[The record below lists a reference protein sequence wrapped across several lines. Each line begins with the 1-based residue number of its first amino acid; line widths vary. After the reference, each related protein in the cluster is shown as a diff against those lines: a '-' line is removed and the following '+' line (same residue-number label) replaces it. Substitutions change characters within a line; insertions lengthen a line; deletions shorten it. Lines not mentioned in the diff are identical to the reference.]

1 MLVKKRR
8 STLHRWKVLPAL
20 GCFFLIYPALAQT
33 VNVPA
38 GLPPTVNATYQ
49 EVGMGGW
56 TPPTSSTTQQISG
69 SGSVV
74 STTTTSSGSGTDAL
88 QSMYS
93 QSWGYAAAQ
102 NASALGVNPD
112 ALAATCVVESGCRNV
127 YTANSN
133 SSITGA
139 FQMSNGTYNE
149 ALQKALASNPSLA
162 STITNTG
169 ISGQQDPAT
178 QAVAAAQYLKDAA
191 TTLQNAGISNP
202 TALDARAYYNFGP
215 TAGQAIAR
223 ATDDTPMS
231 EFVSASHMASN
242 GISSNETVGQ
252 WRANVASK
260 MGSAASSPILSS

>member
-1 MLVKKRR
+1 MSRLASRPRSMQPIRKLVWVAGHRQPLLPPSR
-8 STLHRWKVLPAL
+8 SVEAAPWSQQPQHR
-20 GCFFLIYPALAQT
+20 LIAAQT
-33 VNVPA
+33 RSNQCIPSH
-38 GLPPTVNATYQ
+38 G
-49 EVGMGGW
+49 E
-56 TPPTSSTTQQISG
+56 
-69 SGSVV
+69 
-74 STTTTSSGSGTDAL
+74 
-88 QSMYS
+88 
-93 QSWGYAAAQ
+93 YAAAQ